1 MGTEMKLESLETTVG
16 ALKDACKFLEGV
28 TQMTIYVEKVLSEK
42 FMISDDGLAW
52 VYLALLKD
60 ANALRMASYEAWKD
74 LHSYLTK
81 DNTRQ

>member
-1 MGTEMKLESLETTVG
+1 MANLMEPKELETTVG

-28 TQMTIYVEKVLSEK
+28 TQMTIYIEKVVSEK
-42 FMISDDGLAW
+42 FMLSNDGLAW

-81 DNTRQ
+81 ENTRQ